1 MRRNIDQDVRLLI
14 MARRCHDPEDQLT
27 EKQMTWVLESEGYSK
42 SEIENALFDYYEI
55 HVKSQILLHHWIA
68 PVVLVLVMTALVIY
82 VQSLLTR

>member
-1 MRRNIDQDVRLLI
+1 

-27 EKQMTWVLESEGYSK
+27 EKQMAWVLESEGYSK

-68 PVVLVLVMTALVIY
+68 PVVLALVMIALVVY
-82 VQSLLTR
+82 VQSLLAR